1 MITLK
6 TIHLQVRTRNNM
18 LLFIAG
24 VLFSSLL
31 SCSEGEVYYRFY
43 HIEKGNWFHDSTL
56 LFTMDSLDI
65 HTGQA
70 YDISIELTTGHLFPY
85 RNLWLQIDHN
95 LTDTLLHRDTLQC
108 ILADDHGR
116 WLGSGVG
123 GLYQLSV
130 PFLNSLPLDAA
141 PHYRLSITQVM
152 KDDPLPGIEKV
163 GLKVT
168 EVNRIRK

>member
-1 MITLK
+1 
-6 TIHLQVRTRNNM
+6 M

-43 HIEKGNWFHDSTL
+43 QLEKGNWYHDSTL

-65 HTGQA
+65 NMGER
-70 YDISIELTTGHLFPY
+70 YDLSIELSSNHHFPY

-95 LTDTLLHRDTLQC
+95 LTDSLIRRDTLQC

-116 WLGSGVG
+116 WLGSSVG

-130 PFLNSLPLDAA
+130 PFLGSLPLDAA

-163 GLKVT
+163 GLKVSA
-168 EVNRIRK
+168 VNSLKK